1 MRATRASSGRCGFGR
16 SPGAAARHAL
26 DRPAALRRL
35 AAIAPANSSAW
46 WPARW
51 RERRRNAHCAA
62 CCSAAGAPAPEF
74 VHSSAQA
81 AGVRNGYR
89 EPKRLGDD
97 RWVGAV
103 SAWHLAGCFRAI
115 CAVSVG
121 TALTIDV
128 VDCDGV
134 HRGGLIAPGPTLMLQ
149 SLLRDTAGIAPRAAA
164 SAAARR
170 GSADASGTLGLLA
183 TDTRQ
188 AIELGCLSAA
198 AALVDRTV
206 TDVHTTPEG
215 PARGIPHRRWRG
227 CGGAAAAQRLQAAR
241 RPGAAGHRHPGRR
254 PRAPPGLIG
263 FASMMRIAVLVLV
276 AANLL
281 YFGWSHWVDH
291 GAPGLTAVAAAPRK
305 PAPAAARRRHP
316 HHRPAPHSARSSTTS
331 TSPRPSR
338 SSPPRAGAS

>member
-1 MRATRASSGRCGFGR
+1 MKALLVDAGNTRIKWTVVTAGRLAPPRATPWSDTQPLSAWLARAGDFERVVACSVAG
-16 SPGAAARHAL
+16 PGAERT
-26 DRPAALRRL
+26 LRRL
-35 AAIAPANSSAW
+35 L
-46 WPARW
+46 R
-51 RERRRNAHCAA
+51 
-62 CCSAAGAPAPEF
+62 AAGAPAPEF
-74 VHSSAQA
+74 IHSSAQA

-103 SAWHLAGCFRAI
+103 SAWHLAGCFRAV

-164 SAAARR
+164 SAASRR
-170 GSADASGTLGLLA
+170 SRADSTGTLGLLA

-206 TDVHTTPEG
+206 TDVTRRMRGRPVVFLTGGGADAVAPLLRSACKQRDELVLRG
-215 PARGIPHRRWRG
+215 LAILAGIP
-227 CGGAAAAQRLQAAR
+227 
-241 RPGAAGHRHPGRR
+241 
-254 PRAPPGLIG
+254 
-263 FASMMRIAVLVLV
+263 V
-276 AANLL
+276 
-281 YFGWSHWVDH
+281 
-291 GAPGLTAVAAAPRK
+291 
-305 PAPAAARRRHP
+305 RRR
-316 HHRPAPHSARSSTTS
+316 
-331 TSPRPSR
+331 
-338 SSPPRAGAS
+338 G

>member
-1 MRATRASSGRCGFGR
+1 MKALLVDAGNTRVKWTVVSAGRLAPPRATPWTDTVPFSSWLARAGNFERVVACSVAG
-16 SPGAAARHAL
+16 PGTERT
-26 DRPAALRRL
+26 LRRL
-35 AAIAPANSSAW
+35 L
-46 WPARW
+46 R
-51 RERRRNAHCAA
+51 
-62 CCSAAGAPAPEF
+62 AAGAPAPEF

-89 EPKRLGDD
+89 ESSRLGDD

-103 SAWHLAGCFRAI
+103 SAWHLAGCFRAV

-170 GSADASGTLGLLA
+170 SRADSTGTLGLLA

-206 TDVHTTPEG
+206 TDVTRRMQGRPVVFLTGGGADAVAPLLRSACKQRDDLVLRG
-215 PARGIPHRRWRG
+215 LAILAGIP
-227 CGGAAAAQRLQAAR
+227 
-241 RPGAAGHRHPGRR
+241 
-254 PRAPPGLIG
+254 
-263 FASMMRIAVLVLV
+263 V
-276 AANLL
+276 
-281 YFGWSHWVDH
+281 
-291 GAPGLTAVAAAPRK
+291 
-305 PAPAAARRRHP
+305 RRR
-316 HHRPAPHSARSSTTS
+316 
-331 TSPRPSR
+331 
-338 SSPPRAGAS
+338 G

>member
-1 MRATRASSGRCGFGR
+1 MKALLIDAGNSRIKWTVVAAGRLAPARAAPWAGTRPFADW
-16 SPGAAARHAL
+16 L
-26 DRPAALRRL
+26 DRAGEFERVVACSVAGPKAERRL
-35 AAIAPANSSAW
+35 RSLL
-46 WPARW
+46 R
-51 RERRRNAHCAA
+51 
-62 CCSAAGAPAPEF
+62 AAGTPAPGF

-103 SAWHLAGCFRAI
+103 SAWHLAGCFRAV
-115 CAVSVG
+115 CAISVG

-170 GSADASGTLGLLA
+170 SSADSAGTLGLLA

-206 TDVHTTPEG
+206 TDVTRRLKGRPVVFVTGGGAEAVAPLLRSACKRREDLVL
-215 PARGIPHRRWRG
+215 RGI
-227 CGGAAAAQRLQAAR
+227 AIL
-241 RPGAAGHRHPGRR
+241 AGIP
-254 PRAPPGLIG
+254 
-263 FASMMRIAVLVLV
+263 V
-276 AANLL
+276 
-281 YFGWSHWVDH
+281 
-291 GAPGLTAVAAAPRK
+291 
-305 PAPAAARRRHP
+305 RRR
-316 HHRPAPHSARSSTTS
+316 
-331 TSPRPSR
+331 
-338 SSPPRAGAS
+338 G

>member
-1 MRATRASSGRCGFGR
+1 MKALLIDAGNTRVKWTEATAGRLAPLRATPWSDTKPLASWLARAGEFERVVACSVAGTKAERTLR
-16 SPGAAARHAL
+16 SMLH
-26 DRPAALRRL
+26 
-35 AAIAPANSSAW
+35 
-46 WPARW
+46 
-51 RERRRNAHCAA
+51 
-62 CCSAAGAPAPEF
+62 AAGAPSPEF
-74 VHSSAQA
+74 IHSSRQA

-97 RWVGAV
+97 RWMGAV

-170 GSADASGTLGLLA
+170 GAADATGTLGLLA

-198 AALVDRTV
+198 AALVDRTI
-206 TDVHTTPEG
+206 TDVTRRMKGRPVVFLTGGGADAVAPLLRSACKQREDLVL
-215 PARGIPHRRWRG
+215 RGI
-227 CGGAAAAQRLQAAR
+227 AIV
-241 RPGAAGHRHPGRR
+241 AGIP
-254 PRAPPGLIG
+254 
-263 FASMMRIAVLVLV
+263 V
-276 AANLL
+276 
-281 YFGWSHWVDH
+281 
-291 GAPGLTAVAAAPRK
+291 
-305 PAPAAARRRHP
+305 RRR
-316 HHRPAPHSARSSTTS
+316 
-331 TSPRPSR
+331 
-338 SSPPRAGAS
+338 G